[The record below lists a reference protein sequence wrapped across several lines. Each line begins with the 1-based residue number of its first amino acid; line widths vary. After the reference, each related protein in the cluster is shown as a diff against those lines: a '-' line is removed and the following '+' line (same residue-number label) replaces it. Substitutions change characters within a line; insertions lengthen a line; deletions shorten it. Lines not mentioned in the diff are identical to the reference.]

1 MKLPHSMEQIKNCT
15 RAVIA
20 SVRRGLQAGPSD
32 ECTSVQSSHLNFTFL
47 REGSAYFLLHNNC
60 RQQSDL
66 KLFAGLSPRRI
77 ELNPSARACTP
88 NLKVQR
94 RMRPSFLP
102 PRSPSSFLPY
112 PVTMEYPVMGA
123 SLLCLRGFAHE
134 RSMEREVK
142 PVTRGR
148 PGASG
153 TSARAR

>member
-1 MKLPHSMEQIKNCT
+1 MEQIKSCT

-20 SVRRGLQAGPSD
+20 SMGRGLQGCPSD
-32 ECTSVQSSHLNFTFL
+32 ECTSVQSFHLNFTFL
-47 REGSAYFLLHNNC
+47 REGSASSLGPSNC

-66 KLFAGLSPRRI
+66 KLFAGLSPRHI
-77 ELNPSARACTP
+77 ESNPSTSAACTP
-88 NLKVQR
+88 QFESATADAALL
-94 RMRPSFLP
+94 PSFP
-102 PRSPSSFLPY
+102 IPVFLPY
-112 PVTMEYPVMGA
+112 PVTMEYPVIGA